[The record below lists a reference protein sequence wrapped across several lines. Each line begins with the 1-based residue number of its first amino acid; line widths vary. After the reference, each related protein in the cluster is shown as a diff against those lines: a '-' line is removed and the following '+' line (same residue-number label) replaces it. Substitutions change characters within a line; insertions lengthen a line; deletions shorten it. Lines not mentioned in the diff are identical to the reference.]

1 MNPLFTI
8 GYSSHAREAFL
19 VLLALH
25 RIDAI
30 ADVRSQP
37 YSRRYPHF
45 SKQALELS
53 LAEAG
58 IHYVYLGRELG
69 ARREEREC
77 YVDGAVDF
85 DLVANLPLFASGLAR
100 LQADLL
106 KYRVALLCAEKAPLD
121 CHRTLLVARHAARFA
136 EISHILVDGTLEPHE
151 KTERRLLERY
161 AWDDPDMFCSR
172 ENQLSKA
179 YARRGAEIAWSEVK
193 MESSNEP

>member
-1 MNPLFTI
+1 M
-8 GYSSHAREAFL
+8 GDFL
-19 VLLALH
+19 HVLALH
-25 RIDAI
+25 QINVI

-58 IHYVYLGRELG
+58 VHYVYLGRELG
-69 ARREEREC
+69 ARRGEREC

-106 KYRVALLCAEKAPLD
+106 KYRVALLCAEKDPLD
-121 CHRTLLVARHAARFA
+121 CHRALLVARHAARFA
-136 EISHILVDGTLEPHE
+136 EISHILADGTLEPHT
-151 KTERRLLERY
+151 KTERRLLEQY
-161 AWDDPDMFCSR
+161 EWDDPDMFRPR
-172 ENQLSKA
+172 ENRLAKA
-179 YARRGAEIAWSEVK
+179 YARRGAEIAWSDVK
-193 MESSNEP
+193 PAFPDEL